1 MQRLFSECRGHGS
14 EQDEKLL
21 KGTQYVAGLV
31 FFALTHCVA
40 QSSCISVLLRRGSQP
55 GSPLD
60 CLLVTPIWSLSPG
73 REATF

>member
-40 QSSCISVLLRRGSQP
+40 QSSCISVLRRGSQP

-60 CLLVTPIWSLSPG
+60 CVLVTLIWRLSPG
-73 REATF
+73 LEATF